1 MNDLISWFY
10 ADGDF
15 LMFLCRVLVTIF
27 SLEFVTG
34 LAWIIRGGMDSC
46 K

>member
-1 MNDLISWFY
+1 MDDLINWIY
-10 ADGDF
+10 ADGDY
-15 LMFLCRVLVTIF
+15 LMFLCRMLFMLF